1 MRGIVPEG
9 RRPPWTFIADRRRLG
24 VGSDVFRN
32 TSLAR
37 GARGTRPPARLD
49 CGNKPIVLGL
59 GLREQTRSCYYCALL
74 LHVAAHCAF
83 HEITILVRFGR
94 SYIVRLFNGNNAV
107 GLSSIGSHAIF
118 RKREKRKTKN
128 TSKHTHKKEKHQ
140 NTAKQTTRPNTP
152 TKHIST
158 NKEKQWARRRSPAAE
173 GATTTT
179 RTPRTTMTTTTT
191 T

>member
-9 RRPPWTFIADRRRLG
+9 RRPPWTFIADRRCLG

-32 TSLAR
+32 TGLAR

-74 LHVAAHCAF
+74 LHAAAHCVF

-118 RKREKRKTKN
+118 RKREKRKTPKHSKTKN
-128 TSKHTHKKEKHQ
+128 KTEHTHKTHKH
-140 NTAKQTTRPNTP
+140 KQRKTVGPSP
-152 TKHIST
+152 L
-158 NKEKQWARRRSPAAE
+158 AGGRRSYDDDEDAE
-173 GATTTT
+173 NDNDDDDDYYYHYCL
-179 RTPRTTMTTTTT
+179 
-191 T
+191 